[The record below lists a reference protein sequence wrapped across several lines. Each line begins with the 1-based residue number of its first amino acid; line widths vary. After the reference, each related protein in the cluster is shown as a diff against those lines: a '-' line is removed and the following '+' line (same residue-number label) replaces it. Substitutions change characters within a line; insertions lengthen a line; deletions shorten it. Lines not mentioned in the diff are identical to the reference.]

1 MCDSVEDYGLISVI
15 IPVYNVEKYLRQCVD
30 SVLAQTYQNIEIIL
44 VDDGSTDS
52 SGDICDEY
60 KNIDNRII
68 VIHQKNA
75 GLSEARNAGLDVANG
90 LYISFIDSDDWI
102 SKDNLEKM
110 ISEIKIHDS
119 DFVFSDGFNF
129 EESQKGYD
137 IKQGYIRKRKYET
150 DTGEN
155 VFEQLQKRKDFHCA
169 VQMYLWKK
177 FFLDKYG
184 LRFYPD
190 ILYEDMLF
198 TYKAFLLADSVAHCH
213 EKLYHRRFRQGSIV
227 TSRPTKKNF
236 ISAKTVYEEVAK
248 LSQGLT
254 DNCVQQ
260 YCSRCALKAIEIYK
274 KLSSS
279 DKTLLRAEYKALK
292 DTINCHNYHENPAL
306 KMMLYGKSF
315 WFAYK
320 AKERVFNKH

>member
-1 MCDSVEDYGLISVI
+1 MEDYGLISVI
-15 IPVYNVEKYLRQCVD
+15 IPVYNVEKYLKQCVD

-52 SGDICDEY
+52 SGQICDEY
-60 KNIDNRII
+60 LNVDECIK

-75 GLSEARNAGLDVANG
+75 GLSEARNAGLDVSNG
-90 LYISFIDSDDWI
+90 LYIAFIDSDDWI
-102 SKDNLEKM
+102 SKLFGRNFFNEDEM
-110 ISEIKIHDS
+110 KIYDS

-129 EESQKGYD
+129 EDSQKGYD

-155 VFEQLQKRKDFHCA
+155 VFKQLQKCKDFHCA

-177 FFLDKYG
+177 SFLDKYG
-184 LRFYPD
+184 LRFYPG

-254 DNCVQQ
+254 DIYVQQ
-260 YCSRCALKAIEIYK
+260 YCSRCALRAIELYK

-279 DKTLLRAEYKALK
+279 DKTRLRTEYKTLK
-292 DTINCHNYHENPAL
+292 DTINGNSFHENPAL
-306 KMMLYGKSF
+306 KMMLYGKPF
-315 WFAYK
+315 WFVYK